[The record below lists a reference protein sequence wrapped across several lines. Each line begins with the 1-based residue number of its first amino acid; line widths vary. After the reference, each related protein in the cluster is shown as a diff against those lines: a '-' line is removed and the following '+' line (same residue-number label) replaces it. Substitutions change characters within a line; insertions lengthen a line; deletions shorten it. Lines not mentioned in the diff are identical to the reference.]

1 MTWYNWYE
9 KSYLLYKRRQE
20 YESTERQAS
29 LRAGHGRVQG
39 ADRHPQK
46 SARPFGIEPGDSL
59 VLVGDEKEGLAIIT
73 NERVSRMLQNIL
85 KEDADDDSDPND

>member
-1 MTWYNWYE
+1 MKTP
-9 KSYLLYKRRQE
+9 KGKHLFGLVTVGSKGQI
-20 YESTERQAS
+20 
-29 LRAGHGRVQG
+29 VI
-39 ADRHPQK
+39 PK
-46 SARPFGIEPGDSL
+46 KARDLFGIEPGDSL

>member
-1 MTWYNWYE
+1 MKAPKGKHLFGLVTVGS
-9 KSYLLYKRRQE
+9 KGQIVIPK
-20 YESTERQAS
+20 
-29 LRAGHGRVQG
+29 
-39 ADRHPQK
+39 K
-46 SARPFGIEPGDSL
+46 ARDLFGIEPGDSL

>member
-1 MTWYNWYE
+1 MKAPKGKHLFGLVTVGSKGQIE
-9 KSYLLYKRRQE
+9 KK
-20 YESTERQAS
+20 
-29 LRAGHGRVQG
+29 
-39 ADRHPQK
+39 K
-46 SARPFGIEPGDSL
+46 KARDLFGIEPGDSL